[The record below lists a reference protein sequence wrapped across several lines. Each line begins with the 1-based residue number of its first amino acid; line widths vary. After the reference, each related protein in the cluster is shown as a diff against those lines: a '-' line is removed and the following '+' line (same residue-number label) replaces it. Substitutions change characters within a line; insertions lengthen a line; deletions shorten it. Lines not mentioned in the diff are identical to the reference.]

1 MSRNV
6 PSSGPDPVPH
16 HHHHWRTRLRN
27 LLIAGLLILAPVYL
41 TIYVL
46 VLLFRFMDGIFAP
59 LIDRT
64 LATFLGERSLHIPG
78 LGIILT
84 LTVVL
89 FLGWLSRQVVGRRIL
104 DAVENLIRRI
114 PIAKSVYGATK
125 GVLEAVSRDQADA
138 FKRVVIIEYPRK
150 GIYGIGFV
158 TGIAARWG
166 TDPDVEE
173 MVPIFVPTTPNPTS
187 GYLLLVPHREILE
200 CPITIEEGI
209 RMVVSGG
216 ILQPQAILQ
225 QAPAPERARARQLSL
240 TSVPVRAR
248 PCPSVFPSPP
258 RDFFPTAP
266 LLSSMDLHLMR
277 YSCDIDSRGWP

>member
-1 MSRNV
+1 MSRT
-6 PSSGPDPVPH
+6 PGPDPVPH

-78 LGIILT
+78 LGIVLT
-84 LTVVL
+84 LVVIL
-89 FLGWLSRQVVGRRIL
+89 FLGWLSRQVVGQRIL
-104 DAVENLIRRI
+104 HGIENLIRRI

-158 TGIAARWG
+158 TGSAARWG
-166 TDPDVEE
+166 HDPQVEE
-173 MVPIFVPTTPNPTS
+173 MVPVFVPTTPNPTS
-187 GYLLLVPHREILE
+187 GYLLLVPQREILE
-200 CPITIEEGI
+200 CPMTIEEGI

-216 ILQPQAILQ
+216 ILQPKAIMEQ
-225 QAPAPERARARQLSL
+225 QQQ
-240 TSVPVRAR
+240 PVRA
-248 PCPSVFPSPP
+248 PEPELEPAALP
-258 RDFFPTAP
+258 
-266 LLSSMDLHLMR
+266 
-277 YSCDIDSRGWP
+277 